1 MATKKFIDALSY
13 EIIGSAIYVH
23 KEMGS
28 GLLENVYQH
37 CMEEELRY
45 RKINFTS
52 EMTVPV
58 LFRERALD
66 VKLRCDFF
74 VEECIVLELKSVIEM
89 NKICEAQLLTYMNLL
104 KSPKGV
110 LINFCCEN
118 IFYEGQKTF
127 VNEHYSKLSK

>member
-1 MATKKFIDALSY
+1 
-13 EIIGSAIYVH
+13 
-23 KEMGS
+23 MGS

-37 CMEEELRY
+37 CMEKELKY
-45 RKINFTS
+45 RKIKINS
-52 EMTVPV
+52 EMTMPV
-58 LFRERALD
+58 LLRERELD

-89 NKICEAQLLTYMNLL
+89 NKIYDDQSLTYMNLL
-104 KSPKGV
+104 RSPKGI

-127 VNEHYSKLSK
+127 VNEYYSKPPK

>member
-1 MATKKFIDALSY
+1 MLNKKFIDALSY
-13 EIIGSAIYVH
+13 ELIGAAIYVH

-28 GLLENVYQH
+28 GLLEHVYQH

-45 RKINFTS
+45 RKINFNS

-58 LFRERALD
+58 LFRERTLD
-66 VKLRCDFF
+66 VKLRCDFY
-74 VEECIVLELKSVIEM
+74 VEKCIVLEIKSVIEM
-89 NKICEAQLLTYMNLL
+89 NKIFEAQLLTYMNLL

-127 VNEHYSKLSK
+127 VNKYFSELL